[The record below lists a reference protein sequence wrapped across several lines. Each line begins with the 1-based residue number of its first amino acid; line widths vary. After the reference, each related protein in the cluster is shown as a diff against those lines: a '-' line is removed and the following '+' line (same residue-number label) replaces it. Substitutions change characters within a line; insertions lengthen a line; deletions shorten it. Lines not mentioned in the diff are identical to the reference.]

1 MNSKKEIKL
10 LTELLNLSGVKVIS
24 HRQHQGIGI
33 ILQIESIDKESI
45 CHRCGK
51 KSQRLHQNHRYVVKD
66 LSWGEQQVFFEIN
79 RRQFKCSKCKKP
91 FSEEI
96 DFVSRRRT
104 YTKRLAQRIIQEV
117 LDSEINSVARKG
129 VVTTEEI
136 ERMLQDAAS
145 ELENSK
151 PLSLKRLGIDEIAL
165 VKVQGN
171 YCAVLVDLDT
181 SKLLAILNGRTQE
194 IIKETLIG
202 WGIEIL
208 SQIEEVSIDLWQ
220 GSKSLVTELMP
231 SAQVV
236 ADRFHVMTQIN
247 QELERQRKR
256 EKRNLEDL
264 IKTTNSAREKA
275 EYKQLLTEFNQSKY
289 PLLKTKENL
298 NEQPLNQLVQVKNIS
313 PTLKVMH
320 ELKEKFRSIFNQTND
335 WYTAVFKLGIWC
347 SIAKKYF
354 PNSNNTIIRWFAEII
369 ADFDKRTTR
378 GAVEGINNKL
388 KLIKRSGYGF
398 RNFENF
404 RVRC

>member
-1 MNSKKEIKL
+1 
-10 LTELLNLSGVKVIS
+10 
-24 HRQHQGIGI
+24 
-33 ILQIESIDKESI
+33 
-45 CHRCGK
+45 
-51 KSQRLHQNHRYVVKD
+51 
-66 LSWGEQQVFFEIN
+66 
-79 RRQFKCSKCKKP
+79 
-91 FSEEI
+91 
-96 DFVSRRRT
+96 
-104 YTKRLAQRIIQEV
+104 
-117 LDSEINSVARKG
+117 
-129 VVTTEEI
+129 
-136 ERMLQDAAS
+136 
-145 ELENSK
+145 
-151 PLSLKRLGIDEIAL
+151 
-165 VKVQGN
+165 
-171 YCAVLVDLDT
+171 
-181 SKLLAILNGRTQE
+181 
-194 IIKETLIG
+194 
-202 WGIEIL
+202 
-208 SQIEEVSIDLWQ
+208 
-220 GSKSLVTELMP
+220 
-231 SAQVV
+231 
-236 ADRFHVMTQIN
+236 MTQIN